1 MILDWIQGKHTNA
14 MGSLYNN
21 RLGGDARLF
30 VGVVPYCLIN
40 EWMDGWMDGFIR
52 AMLALGFSV

>member
-1 MILDWIQGKHTNA
+1 